1 MQKYIV
7 YVLVA
12 IIGTGIAVSAI
23 ANDVELQQRL
33 MAMKVAAVEKMYQQ
47 DVSTEGMNDPIV
59 LQQYS
64 DPELKAAFQLADDYF
79 DREQLNCGIDYDVLW
94 DSQDPDYSQN
104 KQFAVTEQGLVKVS
118 LAQGSTIYYELSCD
132 DDVCQI
138 ADVVLA
144 KNISL
149 KSHLLN
155 SCQ

>member
-1 MQKYIV
+1 MQKYIL

-12 IIGTGIAVSAI
+12 IIGTGIAVNAI

-33 MAMKVAAVEKMYQQ
+33 TAMKVATIEKMYQQ
-47 DVSTEGMNDPIV
+47 DVSTEGMDNPIV

-64 DPELKAAFQLADDYF
+64 NPELKAAFQLADDYF

-118 LAQGSTIYYELSCD
+118 LAQGSNIYYELSCD
-132 DDVCQI
+132 DSVCKI
-138 ADVVLA
+138 ADVVLV

-149 KSHLLN
+149 KAHLLQ